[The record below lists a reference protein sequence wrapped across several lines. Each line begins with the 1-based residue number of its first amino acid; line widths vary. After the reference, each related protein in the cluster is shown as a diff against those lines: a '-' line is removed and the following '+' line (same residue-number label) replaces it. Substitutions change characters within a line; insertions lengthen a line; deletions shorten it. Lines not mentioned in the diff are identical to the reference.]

1 MGSVTEDLHKQMGTA
16 DSQLR
21 KQREKKRLSTVAHA
35 IISAL
40 EKLRQ
45 EDYSESKA
53 TKPWL
58 HNEF

>member
-1 MGSVTEDLHKQMGTA
+1 MFYK
-16 DSQLR
+16 
-21 KQREKKRLSTVAHA
+21 LSTVAHA

-45 EDYSESKA
+45 EDYSELKA